1 MFKEKI
7 SILCPTRNRVDDL
20 EKFVTSVYETAEF
33 KDLLEFIFYIDDD
46 DENSVL
52 KCEELSNRNKYF
64 FKVIVGERI
73 RLMSDMWN
81 KCSEQATGKIM
92 FVGSDDIICRTKNWD
107 TVVRDEF
114 DKFDDKIVF
123 VFGSDGIK
131 SGPKNKNPAT
141 PHGYGTSYF
150 LHKNWVDVV
159 GYIDPPYFSA
169 DFADIWMNDIA
180 QRIGRGVWIDVY
192 MEHMHPGVGKG
203 EWDSTHNERLQ
214 RLHEDDNT
222 GIYKSKED
230 ERITDSNKLLEFI
243 NNYQKKKMVFW
254 RILDNKLYS
263 VGGVDKLGFE
273 KSEGLQ
279 ISDEYLEEQE
289 FTVMR
294 TCHGLGDWGLISAI
308 PRLLKEKYPNCKVY
322 VPSIKLL
329 EEIFNQ
335 YKDNWDSWDN
345 PFQNVVNIF
354 KNNPYIDGFKDN
366 ISGDV
371 FHDHYRIYDN
381 DNTDVPLVKQM
392 LKFWQFTEEEM
403 SDSQPEMY
411 WSDEEKE
418 LGDAIIHEAADDS
431 EFGCLI
437 ISERYDYSQDKLI
450 VDKLKQYPL
459 KYFYFTEKPIEQTE
473 FDFID
478 KALDLRHIDMR
489 IQLYIKSRA
498 KVNIGNQCGPMDVIP
513 RYSKTFILQRQ
524 FPISS
529 NFIDGV
535 DYLDNK
541 NKRLLLDTIPDK
553 FESKTTTTL
562 KFKADLVDFLGN
574 DFKDKNVI
582 EIGCAL
588 GHTTHVLS
596 EYFNKVTA
604 VDLDPARIQ
613 AAKEFN
619 KEKTNIDYIVKDV
632 YGTAWDFDRN
642 HQVVFIDCIHEY
654 DYIRNDIVNSIG
666 YFARTPRWNKLLLI
680 FDDYGLFPNSVMK
693 CIDEFIEQ
701 GVLKAIKK
709 IGHKNGVIF
718 PNTAHKILKDYEG
731 IICQVM

>member
-666 YFARTPRWNKLLLI
+666 YFARIPRRDKLLLI

-693 CIDEFIEQ
+693 CIDEFIER

>member
-381 DNTDVPLVKQM
+381 DNTDVSLVKQM

-666 YFARTPRWNKLLLI
+666 YFARIPRRDKLLLI

-693 CIDEFIEQ
+693 CIDEFIER

>member
-150 LHKNWVDVV
+150 LHKNWVGVV

-381 DNTDVPLVKQM
+381 DNTDVSLVKQM

-666 YFARTPRWNKLLLI
+666 YFARIPRRDKLLLI

-693 CIDEFIEQ
+693 CIDEFIER